1 MKALCELFLVFISY
15 LSFTL
20 KNLYLYLSLLLKS
33 LKKLLKSSYITT
45 FLSTK
50 AIIMQFAKKVY
61 RNINKLRLYI
71 SKTG

>member
-50 AIIMQFAKKVY
+50 AIIMQFAKKVHG
-61 RNINKLRLYI
+61 NTNKSRLYI
-71 SKTG
+71 S

>member
-33 LKKLLKSSYITT
+33 LKKPSKSSYITT

-61 RNINKLRLYI
+61 RNTNKSRLYI
-71 SKTG
+71 S